1 MKPSLESLLV
11 PCKVADRALVAAH
24 WARLDQR
31 YFDAFS
37 PDDVAAHLDALAL
50 VTPAHPIEVRLDARP
65 DGAWVC
71 TVLAFDYTAEFSL
84 IAGVLT
90 GLGFSIDS
98 GLVFTWQPAPPEPP
112 PSRNARGRLV
122 AVAPDL
128 LRRRRIVDQVVGRA
142 TFDGDAAAW
151 RAAVCA
157 RLTEVIGLLERG
169 DAQSNAEA
177 RHLVNEA
184 VARRL
189 GETAAAELPLLYPM
203 QIEFP
208 GGHAPYT
215 TLRVVSQDTP
225 AFLYALSTALSL
237 QRLSIEQV
245 RIRTGREGRVEDE
258 IDILD
263 DAGQSIEDPARRD
276 QIALAILLTK
286 QFTYFLGQAP
296 DPYTALCRFDQ
307 LLDDVL
313 KLPARG
319 QWVEW
324 LSRPRALQ
332 DLARLLG
339 AGDYL
344 WEDFIRLQYEALRP
358 ILEPHVE
365 GRSFA
370 MDAAAVGPRL
380 RAALAEGDSSI
391 AAQLR
396 RLNEF
401 KDREIFAI
409 DLDAILNARHDVRQL
424 AEPLTRLAEE
434 VVAAAAG
441 LIYDGLAARHGR
453 PRTVAGIEAR
463 YAICGLGKFGGVALG
478 YASDIELLF
487 IYDDNGRTDG
497 AQPLDNAE
505 FFGGLARE
513 TALAIVA
520 KREGIFRVDLR
531 LRPYGASGP
540 WACSLESF
548 CRYYGPGGA
557 AHAIERMALV
567 RLRAVAG
574 DVELGRQVE
583 RLRDEFVYA
592 AQAIDVAELRE
603 ARARQL
609 ADKTRPGVANAK
621 FSPGGLVDIEYDVQL
636 LQVIHG
642 ITRPALRT
650 PRIHTALE
658 ALAAA
663 GIMAT
668 GESAQLLRAYDF
680 LRRLINGLRLLRGS
694 ALDLDLPPVEAV
706 EFGHLARR
714 MGYQGGGGLGAGEQL
729 RVDFERETAVV
740 RAFVERHFGRD
751 SLPGRGADGSL
762 ADLVLSDAPS
772 EALREKILR
781 RTGFADP
788 ARAYDNLRRLAGAD
802 ERRDRFAGLVVL
814 AGDLLARVPDP
825 DMALNNWERLVTV
838 LDDPTGNFER
848 LLAQPKRLTLLL
860 DMLSGSQFLADTLVR
875 VPEFFEWATDPRNVQ
890 GVRTREALEHDLDG
904 FRARFSGHTDVLD
917 SVRRFR
923 RRELVRI
930 GARDLCL
937 HAPLAEVTGDLAR
950 LADVVADAMLRQ
962 ASSEGEGPNRGQSF
976 CVLAFGKLGGHELN
990 YSSDIDLLGLYD
1002 DRVTPPDS
1010 DAAAAAADD
1019 AERLMRRLVYELST
1033 HTAEGYAY
1041 RVDLRLRPYGPAGHA
1056 AYGFRALVDYY
1067 QNHAELWEI
1076 QALLKVRPAA
1086 GNLALGT
1093 AFCEAVRP
1101 LFLIRR
1107 DHGEIVRTVT
1117 SLRHRRIQT
1126 LGAAEN
1132 DVKTGVGGI
1141 RDVEFLAQ
1149 ALQLMHAPAH
1159 PEILNGNT
1167 LDALAALAR
1176 AGLLEAGAAQQLAE
1190 DYAFLRRVEHAL
1202 QILEDRQIH
1211 ALPENDAALTALAKR
1226 VLGVSADATVLRAA
1240 LDVCQRRVRAAYRAG
1255 LGTNQVV

>member
-1 MKPSLESLLV
+1 MKPSLESLVAL
-11 PCKVADRALVAAH
+11 CKVADRALVAAH
-24 WARLDQR
+24 CVRLDER
-31 YFDAFS
+31 YFDAF
-37 PDDVAAHLDALAL
+37 PPEAVAAHLDALAL
-50 VTPAHPIEVRLDARP
+50 VTPAHPIEVRLDARA
-65 DGAWVC
+65 DGLWVC
-71 TVLAFDYTAEFSL
+71 TVLAFDYPAEFSL

-90 GLGFSIDS
+90 GMGFSIDT
-98 GLVFTWQPAPPEPP
+98 GLVFTWRPAPPEAPP
-112 PSRNARGRLV
+112 PRTASGRRRV
-122 AVAPDL
+122 VSQDP

-142 TFDGDAAAW
+142 TFDGAAADW
-151 RAAVCA
+151 QAAVCA
-157 RLTEVIGLLERG
+157 RLRAVIGLLERG
-169 DAQSNAEA
+169 DAGANAEA
-177 RHLVNEA
+177 RHHVNEA

-189 GETAAAELPLLYPM
+189 GEAAVKELPLLYPM

-215 TLRVVSQDTP
+215 TLRIVSQDTP
-225 AFLYALSTALSL
+225 AFLYALSTALAL
-237 QRLSIEQV
+237 QHLSIEQV
-245 RIRTGREGRVEDE
+245 RIHTGREGRIEDE
-258 IDILD
+258 VDVLD
-263 DAGQSIEDPARRD
+263 DAGQPIDDPARRD

-319 QWVEW
+319 QWVDW

-370 MDAAAVGPRL
+370 LNAADVGPRL
-380 RAALAEGDSSI
+380 RAALADGEVTTVG
-391 AAQLR
+391 QLR

-424 AEPLTRLAEE
+424 AEPLTRLAEA
-434 VVAAAAG
+434 VVTTASS
-441 LIYDGLAARHGR
+441 LVYSELVSRHGR

-487 IYDDNGRTDG
+487 VYDDNGRTDG
-497 AQPLDNAE
+497 AQPMDNAE
-505 FFGGLARE
+505 FFGALARE
-513 TALAIVA
+513 TALSVVA

-567 RLRAVAG
+567 RLRAVGG
-574 DVELGRQVE
+574 DAELGRQVE
-583 RLRDEFVYA
+583 RLRDEFLYA
-592 AQAIDVAELRE
+592 AQAINVAELRE

-609 ADKTRPGVANAK
+609 AGKTRPGVANAK

-650 PRIHTALE
+650 PRIHMALE

-663 GIMAT
+663 GLMAP

-680 LRRLINGLRLLRGS
+680 LRHLINGLRMLRGS
-694 ALDLDLPPVEAV
+694 ALDLDLPPADAV
-706 EFGHLARR
+706 EFAHLARR
-714 MGYQGGGGLGAGEQL
+714 MGYDGGVGLEPGNQL
-729 RVDFERETAVV
+729 HVDFERETAVV

-751 SLPGRGADGSL
+751 SLPGKGADGSL

-772 EALREKILR
+772 GALREKILR
-781 RTGFADP
+781 RAGFADP
-788 ARAYDNLRRLAGAD
+788 AHAYDNLRRLAGTD
-802 ERRDRFAGLVVL
+802 ERRDCFAGLVVL

-825 DMALNNWERLVTV
+825 DMALNNWERLAAVF
-838 LDDPTGNFER
+838 DDPKGHFER
-848 LLAQPKRLTLLL
+848 LLAQPKRLALLL
-860 DMLSGSQFLADTLVR
+860 DMLAGSQFLADTLVR
-875 VPEFFEWATDPRNVQ
+875 VPEFFEWATDPRNLQ
-890 GVRTREALEHDLDG
+890 SARTRDALERDLAG
-904 FRARFSGHTDVLD
+904 FLERFTGHAGALD
-917 SVRRFR
+917 AVRRFR

-930 GARDLCL
+930 GARDLCM
-937 HAPLAEVTGDLAR
+937 HAPLSEVTGDLAR
-950 LADVVADAMLRQ
+950 LADVVTDAVLRQ
-962 ASSEGEGPNRGQSF
+962 ALDGGVGPGPGVGF
-976 CVLAFGKLGGHELN
+976 CVLAFGKLGGGELN
-990 YSSDIDLLGLYD
+990 YSSDVDLLGLYD
-1002 DRVTPPDS
+1002 DRATTPADA
-1010 DAAAAAADD
+1010 DAAADG
-1019 AERLMRRLVYELST
+1019 AERLMRHLVHELSA

-1056 AYGFRALVDYY
+1056 AYGLRALVDYY
-1067 QNHAELWEI
+1067 QHHAELWEI

-1086 GNLALGT
+1086 GDLSLGM
-1093 AFCEAVRP
+1093 AFCDAVRP

-1107 DHGEIVRTVT
+1107 DHAEIIRTVT
-1117 SLRHRRIQT
+1117 KLRHRRVQK
-1126 LGAAEN
+1126 LRAQED

-1141 RDVEFLAQ
+1141 RDVEFLTQ
-1149 ALQLMHAPAH
+1149 ALQLMHAPGH
-1159 PEILNGNT
+1159 PDILGGNT

-1176 AGLLEAGAAQQLAE
+1176 AGVLDVGAARQLAE
-1190 DYAFLRRVEHAL
+1190 DYAFLRRIEHAL

-1211 ALPENDAALTALAKR
+1211 ALPESDAALTALAKR
-1226 VLGVSADATVLRAA
+1226 VLGVSADAPVLRAA
-1240 LDVCQRRVRAAYRAG
+1240 LDACQHRVRAAYRAG
-1255 LGTNQVV
+1255 LASQGG